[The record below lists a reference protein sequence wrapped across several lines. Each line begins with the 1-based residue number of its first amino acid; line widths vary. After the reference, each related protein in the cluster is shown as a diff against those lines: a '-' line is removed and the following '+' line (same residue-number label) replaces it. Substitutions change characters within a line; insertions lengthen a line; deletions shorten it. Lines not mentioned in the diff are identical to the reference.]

1 MVTGQQRSPTAT
13 EFPMNY
19 PSDVAIL
26 IAPQAVEKLLL
37 FFSKSEEARNFLAPG
52 MKRDQPEK
60 GAMFFNLEYVEWVD
74 VPAAEEIEN
83 FLYSLGEENY
93 RFVRCGSDYN
103 DIHEC
108 GDFYAERLWGYNP
121 NPKIQIDFE

>member
-1 MVTGQQRSPTAT
+1 MSYRS
-13 EFPMNY
+13 N
-19 PSDVAIL
+19 VAIL

-37 FFSKSEEARNFLAPG
+37 FFSKSEEARNILAPG

-74 VPAAEEIEN
+74 VPAAEEIED
-83 FLYSLGEENY
+83 FLQELGEENY
-93 RFVRCGSDYN
+93 RFVRCGSDYD
-103 DIHEC
+103 DIHES
-108 GDFYAERLWGYNP
+108 GYYFDGLLWGYNP